1 MKIKQ
6 ENKALLFAGTNTG
19 LLNFHVLAT
28 KPATGEFYHSSL
40 RADLL
45 STKQKQSRIGGLVR

>member
-1 MKIKQ
+1 MSKQ
-6 ENKALLFAGTNTG
+6 RNKALLFAGATAG
-19 LLNFHVLAT
+19 LNNHVMLAS

-40 RADLL
+40 RADLS